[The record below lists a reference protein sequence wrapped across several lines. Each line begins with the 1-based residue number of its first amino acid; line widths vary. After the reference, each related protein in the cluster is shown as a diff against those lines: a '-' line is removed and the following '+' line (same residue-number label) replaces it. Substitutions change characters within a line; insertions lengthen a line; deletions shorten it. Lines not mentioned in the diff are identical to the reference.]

1 MSIPL
6 QLTYV
11 LDKGQQV
18 EASDAAAPICF
29 CIPNR
34 AKELPCCRQNIICS
48 LCARSWFGKHRSCP
62 FCRTQLSS
70 QVRHFGVP
78 DSPAQKIVDSLIVAC
93 PFSLAS
99 CPWVGNANFCL
110 TISKTNALF
119 QKVVPH
125 QAGIPPISDFARQ
138 LSITV
143 GVQAIPTS
151 ARSSMFFNRRLSAV
165 GSTTGLVPQREENE
179 AGQEAERQ
187 RERAVREGNNQTPLW
202 EQVQEYVMTPEQS
215 AERAQRRLRSPN
227 QIEEGSS
234 SDNPWYMRNNW
245 LLAVAIIV
253 FILVLVGVGMV
264 FKARM

>member
-18 EASDAAAPICF
+18 EASDAAAPVAEKAIAETENEPPACEICF

-99 CPWVGNANFCL
+99 CPWVGQRELLPYHLENEC
-110 TISKTNALF
+110 IVPK
-119 QKVVPH
+119 VPH
-125 QAGIPPISDFARQ
+125 QAGIPPISDFALDEKWVYYGRRSRQ
-138 LSITV
+138 LSITSDSANSVNSGTDSV

-179 AGQEAERQ
+179 AGQDGNDGGSDTGSEAERQ
-187 RERAVREGNNQTPLW
+187 RERAVRT
-202 EQVQEYVMTPEQS
+202 
-215 AERAQRRLRSPN
+215 
-227 QIEEGSS
+227 
-234 SDNPWYMRNNW
+234 
-245 LLAVAIIV
+245 
-253 FILVLVGVGMV
+253 
-264 FKARM
+264 KC